1 MMDEKF
7 IHFLA
12 KHHVLNLAT
21 CKNNT
26 PYAASCFYAFDIQNA
41 RFIIATDEAT
51 RHMQEA
57 LHNPKV
63 AGTVTLETKSVG
75 LIQGM
80 QFTGEISKEDESAR
94 SIYYKCYPFAR
105 AMNPTIWVIRIDYAK
120 LTDNRLGFGNK
131 LEFHRPQ

>member
-12 KHHVLNLAT
+12 RHHVLNLST
-21 CKNNT
+21 CNNNT
-26 PYAASCFYAFDIQNA
+26 PYAASCFYAYDIENA
-41 RFIIATDEAT
+41 RFIVASDANT

-57 LHNPKV
+57 LENPKV

-80 QFTGEISKEDESAR
+80 QFMGELKEGGDEER
-94 SIYYKCYPFAR
+94 RIYYQCYPFAR
-105 AMNPTIWVIRIDYAK
+105 AMNPTIWQIIVNYAK

-131 LEFHRPQ
+131 LEFTRE